1 MEIEFE
7 STMEHIVDSIRAAGY
22 EPYDQLYGYLKT
34 GDETYI
40 TRTGDA
46 RSLVKALD
54 RSQIQCY
61 VDRLHIRRQPQN
73 KTNCEDVEYAQSF
86 N

>member
-1 MEIEFE
+1 MA
-7 STMEHIVDSIRAAGY
+7 SIRSAGY

-46 RSLVKALD
+46 RNLIKALD
-54 RSQIQCY
+54 RTRLQRF
-61 VDRLHIRRQPQN
+61 VDTLCA
-73 KTNCEDVEYAQSF
+73 KY
-86 N
+86 

>member
-7 STMEHIVDSIRAAGY
+7 SIMEHIVASIQSAGY

-40 TRTGDA
+40 TRAGDA
-46 RSLVKALD
+46 RKLIKELD
-54 RSQIQCY
+54 CNR
-61 VDRLHIRRQPQN
+61 VRRF
-73 KTNCEDVEYAQSF
+73 VEELRVPK
-86 N
+86 

>member
-1 MEIEFE
+1 MILDFE
-7 STMEHIVDSIRAAGY
+7 KTMEHIVTSIRAAGY

-46 RSLVKALD
+46 RNLIKTLE
-54 RSQIQCY
+54 RGQLRGY
-61 VDRLHIRRQPQN
+61 VDTLLATRG
-73 KTNCEDVEYAQSF
+73 T
-86 N
+86 

>member
-7 STMEHIVDSIRAAGY
+7 NIMEHIVASIRSAGY

-46 RSLVKALD
+46 RRLVKELD
-54 RSQIQCY
+54 
-61 VDRLHIRRQPQN
+61 
-73 KTNCEDVEYAQSF
+73 CEQLQKYIDSKR
-86 N
+86 